1 MFEMPYLEA
10 LCEDT
15 NKTISAV
22 HRPTALRLNYYYLTT
37 IVWGN
42 FIFMG
47 VIPYMAIMFFNVH
60 ILKTLMVRQ
69 TWVSRSVKK
78 NKKSVK
84 FVRKRLVTEQI
95 SFRDHQPLPEVRIEL
110 SEDIKS
116 NNKNNLTMDESNDCS
131 LVNKKI
137 SNVSTRDLEIEHL
150 SNDDNDAE
158 HIDPIHQYMDP
169 NEIENSPARLTE
181 SSIITVECKSEHL
194 CNMTQTPHSRR
205 QEIIAIKARVQLEE
219 ECSDSVQHHQPRIHQ
234 QEGFTKNLVGLAW
247 ITLAIALVF
256 MISHS
261 IKWIAN
267 FYEMIMVRYSHCK
280 INACIYVLN
289 KQPNTFLFLYIIS
302 LF

>member
-1 MFEMPYLEA
+1 MFEIPNLEA
-10 LCEDT
+10 LCEDA

-22 HRPTALRLNYYYLTT
+22 YRPTALRLNYYYLTT

-47 VIPYMAIMFFNVH
+47 LIPYGCIIYFNIH
-60 ILKTLMVRQ
+60 ILKTLMVRH

-84 FVRKRLVTEQI
+84 FVRKRIVSKHI
-95 SFRDHQPLPEVRIEL
+95 SSRDHQPLPEVNIEL

-116 NNKNNLTMDESNDCS
+116 NNKKILTVDESNDCS

-137 SNVSTRDLEIEHL
+137 SNVSTRNLEIEYL

-158 HIDPIHQYMDP
+158 HIDQIHQSMNP
-169 NEIENSPARLTE
+169 IEIENSPASLTK
-181 SSIITVECKSEHL
+181 SGIITVKCKSEHL
-194 CNMTQTPHSRR
+194 CNMTQTPHPRR

-234 QEGFTKNLVGLAW
+234 QEGVTKNLVGLAW
-247 ITLAIALVF
+247 VTLAIALVF
-256 MISHS
+256 MICHS

-267 FYEMIMVRYSHCK
+267 FYEMIMVRHEY
-280 INACIYVLN
+280 
-289 KQPNTFLFLYIIS
+289 P
-302 LF
+302 